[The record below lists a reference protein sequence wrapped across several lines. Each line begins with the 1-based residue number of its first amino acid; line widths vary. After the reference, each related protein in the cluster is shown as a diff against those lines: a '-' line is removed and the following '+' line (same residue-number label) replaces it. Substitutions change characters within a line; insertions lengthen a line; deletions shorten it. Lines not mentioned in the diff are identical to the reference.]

1 MSDGGR
7 GGKWIKGKLLTIEG
21 SMAGIDLGNR
31 IVCTNVSKIRKDF
44 DAIEDVDIPLDL
56 SNGRDASG
64 ILMTAD
70 AEQVSPSGH
79 SFLESHWQPVP
90 KADRFPRA
98 IQWFS

>member
-64 ILMTAD
+64 ILMTAN
-70 AEQVSPSGH
+70 AEQVSPSGP
-79 SFLESHWQPVP
+79 LATRYQ
-90 KADRFPRA
+90 R
-98 IQWFS
+98 